1 MFPVEFDHRVLDS
14 LPVPDNDDIVRIVQ
28 ILRAVVVRR
37 VIPYL
42 KKKKGTDP
50 IVAARMVEHLSV
62 ERLEDADNRVRVV
75 SFVTT
80 KSSTYTIHIHERVF
94 DYFAFVI
101 PTNPESQLGT
111 RTFEERKVLA
121 FAEFLLR
128 HQVEHLLYPQGTEQG
143 VIQSDIEFAMDRR
156 EDDPTYFRALR
167 SALDDEMNG
176 LKGEPYLMV
185 MDSAEQGIPW
195 ELKCSELLDNF
206 IQILSDIPGSFLSKA
221 FPEFDEE
228 LKTKIVG
235 DCYAR
240 SKTLSASL
248 MTRSSFLQK
257 TLSLLI
263 PSAEGDV
270 AEAESVFDKFK
281 TAWGLYNLLTDI
293 GVPIS
298 GIDGKSTKEIFQL
311 LRQTLTQFHEEGDS
325 FIPPVQPSPVE
336 RPAQKAVPVALKS
349 LADRIEAARQDS
361 RFPRQVLQVI
371 DKNKLNAVG
380 HSGSKFSELIETLLA
395 VPWGKIEQINVSAED
410 FERGLNSTHYGL
422 AKPKEIICDFFSN
435 LIWRYKQFK
444 KIDGETWRRNG
455 SAFLLVGPPGVG
467 KTSLAISVAENLNI
481 PYHKL
486 SLGGMR
492 DEADLKGHGFTYE
505 GSKPGAILQGL
516 IKMGI
521 MNGMF
526 IMDEADKTEKFAI
539 STLLEILD
547 PEQNHLYHDKYTET
561 TVDIDLSNCHFMLTA
576 NTLETVPA
584 PVINRCEV
592 ILLDRYS
599 VEEKVSIAREHLIKR
614 VRRQYRIDEE
624 QIFFE
629 EHEIQDLLRFL
640 VKSYTHEAG
649 VRELERIIRAL
660 FLRIFRKEIL
670 GKGQESVRITRDKIK
685 DCLEEPRGPRR
696 INPDDRIGEMM
707 GLGVNVEMGM
717 GSIIPVQATRIE
729 GEADGHSLTSMI
741 HATGNIQKVMD
752 ESRKVALTAI
762 CYEAESLGI
771 DLAKLRFPI
780 HLHFMGGST
789 SKDGPSAGGAIAL
802 ALVSLMSG
810 RRIRRDV
817 AMTGEIDTQG
827 RITGIG
833 GLALKLETAFDAGCR
848 CVIIPKENVFGE
860 DGLERLSDALKQELH
875 TLTYEEWKGDHTPFD
890 YTRHVLQVIAVDN
903 ITQAMD
909 ISCIDD
915 AEIARLEHSFD
926 SHAEAVA
933 EAVLSTSTTPGQCFN
948 VLYVK
953 DPSELDTDLLKEAAE
968 GDCKFVLLARSGSRE
983 AILKLLPLAEAPPDI
998 YEFDPF
1004 RDDLNKV
1011 LADIDASIQKDFG
1024 TEARLS
1030 MLAPYFFLLK
1040 QGVCLEG
1047 CTPGPGVNGL
1057 RVFVNNYTAQGIKI
1071 KESKALLNKVFKLLS
1086 PLNEE
1091 LLNTCP
1097 FLTSREGVHV
1107 VDLSYIPEKYRI
1119 DTSRAEKILN
1129 AGLTNWLSKIKA
1141 VESRSKP

>member
-1 MFPVEFDHRVLDS
+1 MFPIEFDHRVLDS
-14 LPVPDNDDIVRIVQ
+14 LPVPDDDDITRIVQ
-28 ILRAVVVRR
+28 ILKAVVIRR

-50 IVAARMVEHLSV
+50 IASAGMVEHLSV
-62 ERLEDADNRVRVV
+62 ERLEDADNRIRVV
-75 SFVTT
+75 SFVT
-80 KSSTYTIHIHERVF
+80 KKNNKYTIHIHERVF
-94 DYFAFVI
+94 DYFVFVI
-101 PTNPESQLGT
+101 PTDPESHLGT
-111 RTFEERKVLA
+111 RSLEERKVFA
-121 FAEFLLR
+121 FAELLLR
-128 HQVEHLLYPQGTEQG
+128 HQAEHLLYPQNTEQE

-176 LKGEPYLMV
+176 LIGAPYLTV
-185 MDSAEQGIPW
+185 IDCAEQGIPW
-195 ELKCSELLDNF
+195 ESKCIELLDNF
-206 IQILSDIPGSFLSKA
+206 VQIVSEIPGSFLYKA

-228 LKTKIVG
+228 LKTKIIG
-235 DCYAR
+235 NCYAR
-240 SKTLSASL
+240 SKSPSSSL
-248 MTRSSFLQK
+248 MARSSFLQK

-263 PSAEGDV
+263 PAADSDIP
-270 AEAESVFDKFK
+270 EAENVFGKFK

-293 GVPIS
+293 GIPVS
-298 GIDGKSTKEIFQL
+298 GIDGKSTKDIFHL
-311 LRQTLTQFHEEGDS
+311 LRATLRQFHEEGDS

-336 RPAQKAVPVALKS
+336 RPAPKAVPVALKS
-349 LADRIEAARQDS
+349 LADRIEEARQDS

-395 VPWGKIEQINVSAED
+395 VPWGKIERINVSAED
-410 FERGLNSTHYGL
+410 FEKGLNTTHYGL

-435 LIWRYKQFK
+435 LIWRYNYFK
-444 KIDGETWRRNG
+444 DADVATWRRNG

-467 KTSLAISVAENLNI
+467 KTSLAISIAENLKI

-547 PEQNHLYHDKYTET
+547 PEQNHLFHDKYTET
-561 TVDIDLSNCHFMLTA
+561 TVDVDLSNCHFMLTA

-599 VEEKVSIAREHLIKR
+599 IEEKVCIAREHLI
-614 VRRQYRIDEE
+614 RRIRKQYRIDEE
-624 QIFFE
+624 QVFFE
-629 EHEIQDLLRFL
+629 EHEIEDLLRFL
-640 VKSYTHEAG
+640 VKTYTHEAG

-670 GKGQESVRITRDKIK
+670 GKGLESVRITRDKIK
-685 DCLEEPRGPRR
+685 DCLDQPRGPRK
-696 INPDDRIGEMM
+696 INPEDRIGEMLA
-707 GLGVNVEMGM
+707 LGVNVEMGI
-717 GSIIPVQATRIE
+717 GSIIPIQATRIE
-729 GEADGHSLTSMI
+729 GEADGHSITSMI

-752 ESRKVALTAI
+752 ESRRVALTAI
-762 CYEAESLGI
+762 CHEAETLGI
-771 DLAKLRFPI
+771 DLSQLHFPI

-802 ALVSLMSG
+802 ALVSLMAG
-810 RRIRRDV
+810 KRIRRDV

-827 RITGIG
+827 RITAVG

-875 TLTYEEWKGDHTPFD
+875 TLTYEEWKSDHAPFD

-915 AEIARLEHSFD
+915 AEITRLEHFFD
-926 SHAEAVA
+926 SHALDVA
-933 EAVLSTSTTPGQCFN
+933 GAIVGISSTPGQCFN
-948 VLYVK
+948 ILYVK
-953 DPSELDTDLLKEAAE
+953 DPSELDTDLIKEAAE
-968 GDCKFVLLARSGSRE
+968 EHCKFVLLARAGSKE
-983 AILKLLPLAEAPPDI
+983 AILKLLPITEAPPHI
-998 YEFDPF
+998 CEFDPF
-1004 RDDLNKV
+1004 QDDLFRT
-1011 LADIDASIQKDFG
+1011 LADIDASVQKDIG
-1024 TEARLS
+1024 AGMRLS

-1047 CTPGPGVNGL
+1047 CTPGPGVNGF
-1057 RVFVNNYTAQGIKI
+1057 RVFVNNYTSQGIKI
-1071 KESKALLNKVFKLLS
+1071 KESKSLLNKVFKLLS
-1086 PLNEE
+1086 PLSEE
-1091 LLNTCP
+1091 LIKTCP
-1097 FLTSREGVHV
+1097 FLISRDGVHL

-1119 DTSRAEKILN
+1119 DTARAEHILN
-1129 AGLTNWLSKIKA
+1129 EGLKNWLTKVEA
-1141 VESRSKP
+1141 VNSRSKQ